1 MKTSYSRHE
10 LYALG
15 EPLGESVTRR
25 VAGRVIYGGGGG
37 GGPTQ
42 TESKVTNTN
51 IPEYAQP
58 YVENMLGAA
67 QKQVYQADGTTFQPY
82 KAYGGTYDPI
92 TGAQTSYDPS
102 KGIAGFQQMQTN
114 AQRGIQGMQMPGQ
127 YDTAANTTQ
136 EAMNR
141 AMGMQYNPAAINVQ
155 QAAAPSLQNYQ
166 MGPALGVSAQQ
177 VGTPTM
183 DAAQTGYNPQL
194 QNYQMGP
201 AQQISTQSFTQPGSA
216 EQYMSPYMQNV
227 VETQK
232 REAGRQSAIQGTQQ
246 QAQAAQAGAFGGGR
260 DAIMRAERERNLS
273 QQMGDIQATGSQ
285 AAYQQAQ
292 QQFNAEQQARLGAQQ
307 ANQQAGLTVG
317 GQNLAANLGVQ
328 QLGTQTGAQTSLAN
342 LSSQQQANVQ
352 NQAAQLQAQ
361 GMNSQQAMQAA
372 LANQQAGLTVGGQNL
387 NAALGIQQLGSGQN
401 MQAQLANQQAMAQ
414 AQQLQAQQQ
423 QFGAN
428 YGLQGIQAGMQGANQ
443 LAALGGQKLQAQQ
456 GIYGLQNQYGA
467 QQQALEQQKLN
478 QAQQDYANQQQYPMM
493 QLGSLSNMLRG
504 LPMQSSSTNMY
515 QAQPNALTQG
525 IGAAGTLGS
534 LYSAYN
540 NPSAP
545 KPMAAGGIT
554 SIPRYDVGGQV
565 MSQLQ
570 QMDDQSLAR
579 EAKES
584 PSPEIKRMAQAILK
598 QRQAG
603 MDTAPQAPEVPQPQ
617 QGMGMAGGGII
628 AFADGKRVPKPNYS
642 EDVTGSILAENADI
656 DAMVQANAQRRAALG
671 VDDRSARDP
680 SLYRSE
686 VPPSPYAENEKLPLG
701 QRITNTLD
709 RIRSRT
715 DPAFVARSA
724 AVPSDTTAVLNENEF
739 SPAGITAAAPKTAN
753 LSSRAAEFAAAR
765 NFKAPTKTGGK
776 YISEAEYNANRP
788 AATPQGSPTPVA
800 EPVAPFKEMSA
811 GALKAYENAAA
822 GGNTEAA
829 NALQAYYKQFPK
841 VASESGIK
849 QISAAN
855 FDAARK
861 LTGESAPI
869 TSTDKA
875 AITAAQ
881 VDPFAST
888 KDALAKANAEAGKTK
903 KELYDED
910 LEAKKALGL
919 DQNEAQQAYM
929 KRIMGQQSN
938 IAADAEQRKYLRLAE
953 FFASWGSTPGD
964 TLVAGMKAVKEKIP
978 DMIADVKE
986 RRKAEAEADKI
997 LYELGQAVRQEKLG
1011 NWDKAEIK
1019 KTKLAESAA
1028 KLQETLTTAQTSYA
1042 VAGVNKTGSVDV
1054 ARINKAGSLE
1064 VAGIQQETSKY
1075 VANLQ
1080 DKMRQEA
1087 AAGRLS
1093 GQQLSALLHA
1103 TTELGNL
1110 SAKLERARVGNKEYE
1125 AAVRAES
1132 MLAAQLT
1139 QDPTNKELL
1148 VELTKAQ
1155 DKLSGYKKNDAEIII
1170 KAQGQVDALAKKA
1183 FGPDFTPFTPTTTPK
1198 IVDPFAKP

>member
-1 MKTSYSRHE
+1 MIILNKHNGYSVD
-10 LYALG
+10 G
-15 EPLGESVTRR
+15 RR
-25 VAGRVIYGGGGG
+25 IYNMGGGGA
-37 GGPTQ
+37 PTY
-42 TESKVTNTN
+42 TESKVTNSN

-67 QKQVYQADGTTFQPY
+67 QKQVYQADGSTFQPY
-82 KAYGGTYDPI
+82 KAYGGTYDAQ
-92 TGAQTSYDPS
+92 GKQTSYDPS

-136 EAMNR
+136 TAMDR

-201 AQQISTQSFTQPGSA
+201 AQQISSQEVGADNINAAQMGPAERVNTQSFAQPGSA
-216 EQYMSPYMQNV
+216 DAYMSPYMQNV

-232 REAGRQSAIQGTQQ
+232 REAMRQSGIQGTQQ

-292 QQFNAEQQARLGAQQ
+292 QQFNAEQQARLQAQQ

-317 GQNLAANLGVQ
+317 GQNLNAQQQTNVQNAANRLQASGMNAQQAMQAALANQQAGLTTGSQNLAANLGIQ

-387 NAALGIQQLGSGQN
+387 SAALGTQQLGSGQN

-443 LAALGGQKLQAQQ
+443 LAGLGGQKLQAQQ

-467 QQQALEQQKLN
+467 QQQALEQSKLN

-525 IGAAGTLGS
+525 IGAAGTMAS
-534 LYSAYN
+534 LYNAYN
-540 NPSAP
+540 NPNAP

-570 QMDDQSLAR
+570 QMDDEALAR

-603 MDTAPQAPEVPQPQ
+603 MDSTPQMAAAPQPQ
-617 QGMGMAGGGII
+617 QDMGMAGGGII
-628 AFADGKRVPKPNYS
+628 AFAKGD
-642 EDVTGSILAENADI
+642 
-656 DAMVQANAQRRAALG
+656 
-671 VDDRSARDP
+671 
-680 SLYRSE
+680 E
-686 VPPSPYAENEKLPLG
+686 VPSPYEEDEKLPLG

-724 AVPSDTTAVLNENEF
+724 AAPNDTTAVLNENKF
-739 SPAGITAAAPKTAN
+739 PPAGITAAAPKATR
-753 LSSRAAEFAAAR
+753 LSPRAAEFAAM
-765 NFKAPTKTGGK
+765 NNYKAPTNRPAAVPTKTGGK
-776 YISEAEYNANRP
+776 LLSEDEFFANKPASSAETSY
-788 AATPQGSPTPVA
+788 TGTKLSPESLETLEA
-800 EPVAPFKEMSA
+800 Q
-811 GALKAYENAAA
+811 AA
-822 GGNTEAA
+822 GGKRGYADM
-829 NALQAYYKQFPK
+829 LQAYYKKFPK
-841 VASESGIK
+841 AVAPAVDPKSIL
-849 QISAAN
+849 AA
-855 FDAARK
+855 
-861 LTGESAPI
+861 
-869 TSTDKA
+869 TSTTDTAVPTADTA

-881 VDPFAST
+881 VDPLA
-888 KDALAKANAEAGKTK
+888 DAQKAVNTAQTLADKSVLDRINENAEARKT
-903 KELYDED
+903 
-910 LEAKKALGL
+910 LGL
-919 DQNEAQQAYM
+919 DQNEAAQEARKNAMAQKA
-929 KRIMGQQSN
+929 N
-938 IAADAEQRKYLRLAE
+938 INDEAERTKYLRLAE
-953 FFASWGSTPGD
+953 FFATWGSTPGD

-978 DMIADVKE
+978 NMITDVKE
-986 RRKAEAEADKI
+986 QRKALAEADKV
-997 LYELGQAVRQEKLG
+997 LYELGQADRKEKLG
-1011 NWDKAEIK
+1011 QFDEA
-1019 KTKLAESAA
+1019 TKQKEEAA
-1028 KLQETLTTAQTSYA
+1028 KIAMQLNMNLSTVRGGIASQKISKEGSIK
-1042 VAGVNKTGSVDV
+1042 VAE
-1054 ARINKAGSLE
+1054 INKAGAFE
-1064 VAGIQQETSKY
+1064 VAGVQQETAKF
-1075 VANLQ
+1075 VADLQ

-1155 DKLSGYKKNDAEIII
+1155 DKLSKYKKNDAEIII
-1170 KAQGQVDALAKKA
+1170 RAQRQVDALAKKA
-1183 FGPDFTPFTPTTTPK
+1183 FGSDFTPFTPTTTPK